1 MVAGKWVHNLNVK
14 DPKAACLPSHCKVLS
29 LFFKIKILL
38 MFPGEFILF
47 LWLLADQDFD
57 KQMNFHCSLTEAK
70 PEQIIFIS
78 SGMWL
83 KYFIMSSVVP
93 IFH

>member
-1 MVAGKWVHNLNVK
+1 M
-14 DPKAACLPSHCKVLS
+14 
-29 LFFKIKILL
+29 
-38 MFPGEFILF
+38 LF

-78 SGMWL
+78 SDIRL